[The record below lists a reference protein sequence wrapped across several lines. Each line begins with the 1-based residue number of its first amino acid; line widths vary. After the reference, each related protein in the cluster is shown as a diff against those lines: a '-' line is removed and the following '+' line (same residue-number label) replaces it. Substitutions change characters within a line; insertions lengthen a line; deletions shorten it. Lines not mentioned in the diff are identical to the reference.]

1 MLGGRRYKKDYFF
14 LDNKDNNLITEEKVI
29 LLTKE
34 VNYPATIFN
43 NSRKSIA
50 ILLRS
55 RNSGIRAKVANAIRV
70 KKEENTME
78 NILRRKRP
86 IPEYYDTMYMDGYEP
101 WEIMEAVH
109 KRMRRIVAERE
120 AEDNSV
126 SEVKITSVIK
136 KR

>member
-1 MLGGRRYKKDYFF
+1 
-14 LDNKDNNLITEEKVI
+14 
-29 LLTKE
+29 
-34 VNYPATIFN
+34 
-43 NSRKSIA
+43 
-50 ILLRS
+50 
-55 RNSGIRAKVANAIRV
+55 
-70 KKEENTME
+70 ME
-78 NILRRKRP
+78 NILRKRP

-120 AEDNSV
+120 VEDNSV

>member
-1 MLGGRRYKKDYFF
+1 MFDRDVSLFG
-14 LDNKDNNLITEEKVI
+14 
-29 LLTKE
+29 
-34 VNYPATIFN
+34 
-43 NSRKSIA
+43 
-50 ILLRS
+50 
-55 RNSGIRAKVANAIRV
+55 
-70 KKEENTME
+70 
-78 NILRRKRP
+78 RKRP